1 MRKKVKKLGSEGLDT
16 GYQMCV
22 IRRRIDGLDTRR
34 SENRKS
40 GIGNR
45 ESRIEI
51 GAEGD
56 KKGLV
61 LVAVLWVVAV
71 LMIIAAAA
79 GQTSRLDTKVCRG
92 VRTEQLRCKWSCR
105 AGIETAIGVLNEDKD
120 LGTSDSLTDL
130 WSDNEED
137 LSNIKLEQCW
147 SDVMV
152 VDEASKLNVNT
163 ATKEQLLGLWY
174 MTEEIAEAI
183 IDWRDKDDN
192 QSTGG
197 VEGGYYENLPF
208 RYTIRNG
215 PFKTIRELLLVKD
228 VTPELLYGEDTNFNG
243 QLDYNE
249 RDGDKSPPADDGD
262 DELDEGWIAHLTCYS
277 YDTNKDASGNK
288 RINIKQ
294 ANERQLE
301 RSLNIKKSHAKW
313 IVEQRKNIKSIA
325 DLIDKNSPKKPQK
338 GSEKDSD
345 TAEPLDLQTFYQI
358 ADKITVDNSEKIPG
372 KVNINTASEDVLRA
386 LLGGDEAAEEL
397 ARDIIIYRAG
407 LIDGMQSIAEVMQ
420 AGIMKID
427 TFKKVANYIT
437 TRSDVFTIR
446 CVATADRSG
455 AAGAKLQTEAVVDSS
470 STPCKILY
478 WYQGANN

>member
-1 MRKKVKKLGSEGLDT
+1 MRKKVKKSGSEISVARMGTD
-16 GYQMCV
+16 
-22 IRRRIDGLDTRR
+22 
-34 SENRKS
+34 
-40 GIGNR
+40 
-45 ESRIEI
+45 
-51 GAEGD
+51 GD

-71 LMIIAAAA
+71 LMIIVATA
-79 GQTSRLDTKVCRG
+79 GQTSRLDVKVSRL

-105 AGIETAIGVLNEDKD
+105 AGIETAIGVLNEDFRE
-120 LGTSDSLTDL
+120 SDSLTDL

-147 SDVMV
+147 FDVMV
-152 VDEASKLNVNT
+152 IDEASKLNVNT
-163 ATKEQLLGLWY
+163 ATKKQLLGLWY

-183 IDWRDKDDN
+183 IDWRDNDDN
-192 QSTGG
+192 PQTGG
-197 VEGGYYENLPF
+197 VEGGYYENMPF

-215 PFKTIRELLLVKD
+215 PFRTIRELLLVKD

-277 YDTNKDASGNK
+277 YDTNKDASGNN
-288 RINIKQ
+288 RININQ

-301 RSLNIKKSHAKW
+301 RSLSISKSHAKW
-313 IVEQRKNIKSIA
+313 IVENRKKNKYKSIG
-325 DLIDKNSPKKPQK
+325 DLVDKSSPKKAEQ
-338 GSEKDSD
+338 SSNRDSD
-345 TAEPLDLQTFYQI
+345 NAEPLDLQTFYQI
-358 ADKITVDNSEKIPG
+358 ADKITVDNSQKIPG

-420 AGIMKID
+420 AGTMKID
-427 TFKKVANYIT
+427 TFKKVAGYIT
-437 TRSDVFTIR
+437 TRSDVFTVR
-446 CVATADRSG
+446 CLATADRSG
-455 AAGAKLQTEAVVDSS
+455 LSGATLQTETIVDRS

>member
-1 MRKKVKKLGSEGLDT
+1 MRKKAKKLGSEILVARMGTD
-16 GYQMCV
+16 
-22 IRRRIDGLDTRR
+22 
-34 SENRKS
+34 
-40 GIGNR
+40 
-45 ESRIEI
+45 
-51 GAEGD
+51 GD

-71 LMIIAAAA
+71 LMIIAATV
-79 GQTSRLDTKVCRG
+79 GQTSRLDAKVSRL
-92 VRTEQLRCKWSCR
+92 VRMEQLRCKWSCR
-105 AGIETAIGVLNEDKD
+105 AGIETAIGVLNEDFRE
-120 LGTSDSLTDL
+120 SDSLTDL

-147 SDVMV
+147 FDVMV
-152 VDEASKLNVNT
+152 IDEASKLNVNT
-163 ATKEQLLGLWY
+163 ATKEQLLGLLY

-192 QSTGG
+192 PKTGG

-215 PFKTIRELLLVKD
+215 PFTTIRELLLVKD

-277 YDTNKDASGNK
+277 YDTNKDASGNN
-288 RINIKQ
+288 RININQ

-301 RSLNIKKSHAKW
+301 SSLNIKKSQAKW
-313 IVEQRKNIKSIA
+313 IVENRRNNKYKSIA
-325 DLIDKNSPKKPQK
+325 DLVNKNSPKKA
-338 GSEKDSD
+338 EKSSNRNSD
-345 TAEPLDLQTFYQI
+345 EAEPLDLQTFYQI
-358 ADKITVDNSEKIPG
+358 ADKITVESSNKIPG
-372 KVNINTASEDVLRA
+372 KVNINTASEDVLTA

-407 LIDGMQSIAEVMQ
+407 LIDGMQSIADVMQ
-420 AGIMKID
+420 AGMKID
-427 TFKKVANYIT
+427 TFKKIANYIT
-437 TRSDVFTIR
+437 TRSDVFTVR

-455 AAGAKLQTEAVVDSS
+455 LSGATLQTEAVVDRS

>member
-1 MRKKVKKLGSEGLDT
+1 MRKKVKKLGSEILAART
-16 GYQMCV
+16 G
-22 IRRRIDGLDTRR
+22 T
-34 SENRKS
+34 
-40 GIGNR
+40 
-45 ESRIEI
+45 
-51 GAEGD
+51 EGD

-71 LMIIAAAA
+71 LMIIVATA
-79 GQTSRLDTKVCRG
+79 GQTSRLDTKVCRL

-105 AGIETAIGVLNEDKD
+105 AGIETAIGVLNEDFRE
-120 LGTSDSLTDL
+120 SDSLTDL

-147 SDVMV
+147 FDVMV

-192 QSTGG
+192 PQTGG
-197 VEGGYYENLPF
+197 VEGGYYENMPF

-215 PFKTIRELLLVKD
+215 PFRTIRELLLVRG
-228 VTPELLYGEDTNFNG
+228 VTPKLLYGEDTNFNG

-249 RDGDKSPPADDGD
+249 RDGDKSPPPDDED

-277 YDTNKDASGNK
+277 YDTNKDASGNN
-288 RINIKQ
+288 RININQ

-301 RSLNIKKSHAKW
+301 RSLNINRSHAKW
-313 IVEQRKNIKSIA
+313 IVENRNRQNNRRYGSIA
-325 DLIDKNSPKKPQK
+325 DLINNNSSKEPTR
-338 GSEKDSD
+338 GSREGSD
-345 TAEPLDLQTFYQI
+345 QAEPLDLQTFYQI
-358 ADKITVDNSEKIPG
+358 ADKITVDNSQKIPG
-372 KVNINTASEDVLRA
+372 KVNINTASEDVLTA

-397 ARDIIIYRAG
+397 ARNIIIYRAG

-420 AGIMKID
+420 AGTMKID
-427 TFKKVANYIT
+427 TFKKVAGYIT
-437 TRSDVFTIR
+437 TRSDVFTVR

-455 AAGAKLQTEAVVDSS
+455 LSGATLQTEAIVDRS

>member
-1 MRKKVKKLGSEGLDT
+1 VRKKAKKMGSEISVARMGTD
-16 GYQMCV
+16 
-22 IRRRIDGLDTRR
+22 
-34 SENRKS
+34 
-40 GIGNR
+40 
-45 ESRIEI
+45 
-51 GAEGD
+51 GD

-71 LMIIAAAA
+71 LMIIVATA
-79 GQTSRLDTKVCRG
+79 GQTSRLDAKVSRG

-105 AGIETAIGVLNEDKD
+105 AGIETAIGVLNEDYRE
-120 LGTSDSLTDL
+120 SDSLTDL

-137 LSNIKLEQCW
+137 LSNIGLEQCRF
-147 SDVMV
+147 DVV
-152 VDEASKLNVNT
+152 VIDEASKLNVNT

-183 IDWRDKDDN
+183 IDWRDNDDN
-192 QSTGG
+192 PQTGG

-215 PFKTIRELLLVKD
+215 PFRTIRELLLVKD

-277 YDTNKDASGNK
+277 YDTNKDASGNN
-288 RINIKQ
+288 RTNINQ

-301 RSLNIKKSHAKW
+301 SSLSISRSQAKW
-313 IVEQRKNIKSIA
+313 IVENRSRQNNRRYGSIA
-325 DLIDKNSPKKPQK
+325 DLVSDNSPKKPTGDSGG
-338 GSEKDSD
+338 GSDQ
-345 TAEPLDLQTFYQI
+345 AEPLDLQTFYQI
-358 ADKITVDNSEKIPG
+358 ADKITVDNRNKIPG
-372 KVNINTASEDVLRA
+372 RVNINTASEDVLRA
-386 LLGGDEAAEEL
+386 LLGGDEAAEQL

-407 LIDGMQSIAEVMQ
+407 LIDGMQSVAEVVQ
-420 AGIMKID
+420 AGMKID

-437 TRSDVFTIR
+437 TRSDVFTVR

-455 AAGAKLQTEAVVDSS
+455 LSGATLQTEAIVDRS

>member
-1 MRKKVKKLGSEGLDT
+1 MRKKAKKSGSEILVAR
-16 GYQMCV
+16 M
-22 IRRRIDGLDTRR
+22 
-34 SENRKS
+34 
-40 GIGNR
+40 
-45 ESRIEI
+45 
-51 GAEGD
+51 GADGD

-71 LMIIAAAA
+71 LMIIVATA
-79 GQTSRLDTKVCRG
+79 GQTSRLDAKVSRG

-147 SDVMV
+147 FDVMV
-152 VDEASKLNVNT
+152 VDEAGKLNVNT

-183 IDWRDKDDN
+183 IDWRDNDDN
-192 QSTGG
+192 PQTGG
-197 VEGGYYENLPF
+197 VEGGYYENMPF

-215 PFKTIRELLLVKD
+215 PFRTIRELLLVKD

-277 YDTNKDASGNK
+277 YDTNKDAGGNN
-288 RINIKQ
+288 RININQ

-301 RSLNIKKSHAKW
+301 RSLNINRSQAKW
-313 IVEQRKNIKSIA
+313 IVENRNRQNNRRYGSIGDLVDKS
-325 DLIDKNSPKKPQK
+325 SPKKAEQ
-338 GSEKDSD
+338 SSNRDSD
-345 TAEPLDLQTFYQI
+345 NAEPLDLQTFYQI
-358 ADKITVDNSEKIPG
+358 ADKITVDNSRKIPG

-407 LIDGMQSIAEVMQ
+407 LIDGMQSIADVMQ
-420 AGIMKID
+420 AGTMKID
-427 TFKKVANYIT
+427 TFKKVAGYIT
-437 TRSDVFTIR
+437 TRSDVFTVR
-446 CVATADRSG
+446 CLATADRSG
-455 AAGAKLQTEAVVDSS
+455 LGGATLQTEAIVDRS

>member
-1 MRKKVKKLGSEGLDT
+1 MRKKVKNLGSEILVERMGT
-16 GYQMCV
+16 
-22 IRRRIDGLDTRR
+22 
-34 SENRKS
+34 E
-40 GIGNR
+40 GN
-45 ESRIEI
+45 
-51 GAEGD
+51 

-71 LMIIAAAA
+71 LMVIVAAV

-105 AGIETAIGVLNEDKD
+105 AGIETAIAVLNEDKD

-147 SDVMV
+147 FDVMV

-183 IDWRDKDDN
+183 IDWRDNDDN
-192 QSTGG
+192 PQTGG
-197 VEGGYYENLPF
+197 VEGGYYENMPF
-208 RYTIRNG
+208 RYMIRNG
-215 PFKTIRELLLVKD
+215 PFRTIRELLLVRD
-228 VTPELLYGEDTNFNG
+228 VTPEFLYGEDTNFNG

-277 YDTNKDASGNK
+277 YDTNKDASGNN
-288 RINIKQ
+288 RININQ

-301 RSLNIKKSHAKW
+301 SSLSINRSQARW
-313 IVEQRKNIKSIA
+313 IVENRNRQNNRRYSSIA
-325 DLIDKNSPKKPQK
+325 DLVDKNSPKKAEQ
-338 GSEKDSD
+338 GSNRNSD
-345 TAEPLDLQTFYQI
+345 NAEPLDLQTFYQI
-358 ADKITVDNSEKIPG
+358 ADKITVESNDKIPG
-372 KVNINTASEDVLRA
+372 KVNINTASEDVLTA

-407 LIDGMQSIAEVMQ
+407 LIDGMQSIADVMQ
-420 AGIMKID
+420 AGMKID

-437 TRSDVFTIR
+437 TRSDVFTVR

-455 AAGAKLQTEAVVDSS
+455 LSGATLQTEAVVDRS

>member
-1 MRKKVKKLGSEGLDT
+1 VRKKAKKLGSEILAAR
-16 GYQMCV
+16 M
-22 IRRRIDGLDTRR
+22 
-34 SENRKS
+34 
-40 GIGNR
+40 
-45 ESRIEI
+45 
-51 GAEGD
+51 GADGD

-71 LMIIAAAA
+71 LMIIVATA
-79 GQTSRLDTKVCRG
+79 GQTSRLDVKVSRL

-105 AGIETAIGVLNEDKD
+105 AGIETAIGVLNEDFRE
-120 LGTSDSLTDL
+120 SDSLTDL

-147 SDVMV
+147 FDVMV

-183 IDWRDKDDN
+183 IDWRDNDDN
-192 QSTGG
+192 PQTGG
-197 VEGGYYENLPF
+197 VEGGYYENMPF

-215 PFKTIRELLLVKD
+215 PFRTIRELLLVKD

-325 DLIDKNSPKKPQK
+325 DLINKNSPKKPQK
-338 GSEKDSD
+338 GAEKDSD

-420 AGIMKID
+420 AGMKID
-427 TFKKVANYIT
+427 TFKKAANYIT
-437 TRSDVFTIR
+437 TRSDVFTVR

-455 AAGAKLQTEAVVDSS
+455 LSGATLQTEAIVDRS